1 MILFDHKHYLMLNK
15 ISLKGESRAMSNF
28 IKNLKSDK
36 SDLIEYASEED
47 VELFS
52 KQKKAYDITLNFLK
66 QFDREVALS
75 FLATNMQLRGEL
87 GMFYDYLLEELS

>member
-1 MILFDHKHYLMLNK
+1 
-15 ISLKGESRAMSNF
+15 MSNF

-52 KQKKAYDITLNFLK
+52 KQKKAYETTLNFLK

-87 GMFYDYLLEELS
+87 GMFYDYLLEELSWCKFGKMLSVS

>member
-1 MILFDHKHYLMLNK
+1 MILFDHKHYLTLNK
-15 ISLKGESRAMSNF
+15 ISLKGESKAMSDY
-28 IKNLKSDK
+28 IEDLKNDK
-36 SDLIEYASEED
+36 SELIEYASEED

-87 GMFYDYLLEELS
+87 GIFYDYLLEELN